1 MIWSTESDL
10 VSVNDSGLAT
20 VSDNAVGGEV
30 IEITARANNGAEGH
44 AKLTINTPG

>member
-10 VSVNDSGLAT
+10 VSVDGSGLAT
-20 VSDNAVGGEV
+20 VSADAVGGEV
-30 IEITARANNGAEGH
+30 VEITAHANNGVEGH